1 MFGAG
6 TPHADNFGDV
16 GVHIVGC
23 AVLDDLALSDARLD
37 RPGVIGRASI
47 CPSPFASR
55 GAHRRL
61 GAVLTA
67 LHGRAAAATAAPAH
81 DALPPPRPIIDQGC
95 PRCRRR
101 AVLARRA
108 LT

>member
-1 MFGAG
+1 
-6 TPHADNFGDV
+6 
-16 GVHIVGC
+16 
-23 AVLDDLALSDARLD
+23 
-37 RPGVIGRASI
+37 
-47 CPSPFASR
+47 
-55 GAHRRL
+55 
-61 GAVLTA
+61 VLTA